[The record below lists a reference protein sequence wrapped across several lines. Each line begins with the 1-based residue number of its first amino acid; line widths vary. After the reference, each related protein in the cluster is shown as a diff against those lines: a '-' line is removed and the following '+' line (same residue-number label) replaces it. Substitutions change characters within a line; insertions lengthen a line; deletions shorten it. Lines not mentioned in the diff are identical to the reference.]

1 MAYPLR
7 KFIINERQLDRIY
20 DQGYDSGG
28 DNEELNRLY
37 DEVQK
42 QPAQGVCG
50 AGDKCILDKLTELY
64 EQFGNLYHLRRDK
77 PRSEIFYGV
86 MVLLKQQK
94 FSPGEIDDELQ
105 KTMAEIEKIR
115 EKTGMM

>member
-1 MAYPLR
+1 MA
-7 KFIINERQLDRIY
+7 FDRQDWGEIPH
-20 DQGYDSGG
+20 
-28 DNEELNRLY
+28 DNTKLNKLCEEITH
-37 DEVQK
+37 
-42 QPAQGVCG
+42 QPAEGVCG
-50 AGDKCILDKLTELY
+50 AGGECILDKLTELY

-105 KTMAEIEKIR
+105 KTMAEIEEIR
-115 EKTGMM
+115 ERTGMM